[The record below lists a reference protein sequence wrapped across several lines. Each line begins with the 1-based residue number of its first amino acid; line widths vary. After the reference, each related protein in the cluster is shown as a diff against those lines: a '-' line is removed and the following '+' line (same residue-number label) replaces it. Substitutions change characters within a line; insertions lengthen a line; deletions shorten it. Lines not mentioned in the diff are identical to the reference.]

1 MRIEPTGDP
10 KKDGALAEYALKFQ
24 ESVDR
29 IIQKEKEQWGKPR
42 KINIQRTTKKI
53 NLQEY
58 FNNVECAIIV
68 PFFIL
73 LYIFW
78 EIFGNKEIK
87 ENENEKEQ
95 FY

>member
-10 KKDGALAEYALKFQ
+10 KKDSALAEYALKFG
-24 ESVDR
+24 EIDY
-29 IIQKEKEQWGKPR
+29 IIEKKEKEKEQWGKPR

-53 NLQEY
+53 TLQEY
-58 FNNVECAIIV
+58 FNNVKCAIIV

-78 EIFGNKEIK
+78 KIFGNKEIK
-87 ENENEKEQ
+87 ENEKEQ

>member
-1 MRIEPTGDP
+1 MTIEPTGDP
-10 KKDGALAEYALKFQ
+10 KKDRELAKYALKFW
-24 ESVDR
+24 ENVDR

-53 NLQEY
+53 TLQEY
-58 FNNVECAIIV
+58 FNNVEWAIIF

-78 EIFGNKEIK
+78 KIFGNKEIK
-87 ENENEKEQ
+87 ENEKE
-95 FY
+95 